1 MRVLLSAIACQ
12 PDRGSEAKVGW
23 DAVVAISERHECH
36 VITHVAA
43 RKSIEAK
50 QARGVACNV
59 KFHYFG
65 EDFTWH
71 PSRFVARIQS
81 WIIFSK
87 WQSRLLP
94 FAEELHRHHRFDL
107 SHHLTY
113 VTWRVPSP
121 LWKLPIPLLWGP
133 IGGTAMIPRSF
144 LGILSPTAALFE
156 AARYASNT
164 LASRSKA
171 FRDCSREAAL
181 VVAANEETETFF
193 RRFRSSRPIARLWPV
208 FFTPEQVSTLSGQPR
223 TRTAEPGPLKLF
235 AGGNLEGRKGVALA
249 LETIARL
256 KQRRIDVTYTFAG
269 WGPELAPMQNLAKR
283 LGIDRQVEFH
293 RGFERAPYIDK
304 LKESDVYFL
313 PSFRETS
320 PITLL
325 EAALAGC
332 YPVVADSSGAGEIVR
347 RIGGSAVPARNRAQL
362 VADLADK
369 LEWCHRNRTEIQS
382 AGEQASL
389 NVAEEFGQTHYLR
402 TIESL
407 YSKVTG
413 RGT

>member
-23 DAVVAISERHECH
+23 DAAVAISERHECH

-43 RKSIEAK
+43 RKPIEAK
-50 QARGVACNV
+50 QSQGVAANV

-87 WQSRLLP
+87 WQARLLP
-94 FAEELHRHHRFDL
+94 FAEELHRRHRFDL
-107 SHHLTY
+107 AHHLTY

-121 LWKLPIPLLWGP
+121 LWKLPVPLLWGP

-156 AARYASNT
+156 AARYASNAVAT
-164 LASRSKA
+164 RSKA
-171 FRDCSREAAL
+171 FRDCARETAL
-181 VVAANEETETFF
+181 VVAANEETENFF
-193 RRFRSSRPIARLWPV
+193 RRFRPDRPIARLWPV
-208 FFTPEQVSTLSGQPR
+208 FFTPEQVDALRGPSRP
-223 TRTAEPGPLKLF
+223 RTAEPGPLKLF

-256 KQRRIDVTYTFAG
+256 KRRGIDVTYTFAG
-269 WGPELAPMQNLAKR
+269 WGPELAPMQSLAKR

-293 RGFERAPYIDK
+293 RGFERGPYIDK

-347 RIGGSAVPARNRAQL
+347 RIGGSAVPAGNRTQL

-369 LEWCHRNRTEIQS
+369 LAWCDRNRTEIRT

-389 NVAEEFGQTHYLR
+389 NVAGEFGQTHYLR

-407 YSKVTG
+407 YSGVTG